1 MLMAKGS
8 VRAGL
13 AWVVLLCW
21 LVFVP
26 VTLLASF
33 DPPEAPGISEN
44 DGSALL
50 PTADFDDK
58 LLAPL
63 PSLAYGVRLLVGGV
77 ASGPRDG
84 EAPSV
89 SVLATASRSPPRR

>member
-1 MLMAKGS
+1 MLRVKGS
-8 VRAGL
+8 GRAWV
-13 AWVVLLCW
+13 AWVVLLW
-21 LVFVP
+21 LMAVP
-26 VTLLASF
+26 VTLLVTF
-33 DPPEAPGISEN
+33 DPPEAAGISED

-50 PTADFDDK
+50 QTADLDDK

-63 PSLAYGVRLLVGGV
+63 PSRVYGVRLPVEGV
-77 ASGPRDG
+77 ASAPRDG